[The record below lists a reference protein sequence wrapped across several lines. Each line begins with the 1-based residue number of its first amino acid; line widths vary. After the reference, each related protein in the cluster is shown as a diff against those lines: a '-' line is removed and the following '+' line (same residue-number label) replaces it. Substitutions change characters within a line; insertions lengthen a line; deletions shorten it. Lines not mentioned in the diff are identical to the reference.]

1 MPKYWRFS
9 FPSTELCEW
18 CFGAGGRTGKRWNL
32 RVFISPWNFS
42 TRNFNCGSLWTR
54 PWNPTQ
60 PKLSGLGVF
69 LELVVAPSHLGDF
82 IRVYSRDAGWVWG
95 LCLLGHPL
103 LRGCSTATPAG
114 RALLSIFEDISVGV
128 CSFPCLWKAAGLER
142 CWHLIK
148 KLWRRNTSAA
158 APSNWLWLLV
168 DCSRICDS
176 VKSYILEGLKIIR
189 VFNHGL
195 GMSGLYLCVSP
206 SEGHLGE
213 ALR

>member
-1 MPKYWRFS
+1 MDKTLKSYPAKAFWSWSVLGTGRGSQSLGWLY
-9 FPSTELCEW
+9 PSL
-18 CFGAGGRTGKRWNL
+18 F
-32 RVFISPWNFS
+32 
-42 TRNFNCGSLWTR
+42 
-54 PWNPTQ
+54 
-60 PKLSGLGVF
+60 
-69 LELVVAPSHLGDF
+69 
-82 IRVYSRDAGWVWG
+82 AGWVWG
-95 LCLLGHPL
+95 LRLLGHPL
-103 LRGCSTATPAG
+103 LRGCSTATAAG
-114 RALLSIFEDISVGV
+114 RALLSLFEDISVGV
-128 CSFPCLWKAAGLER
+128 CSFPSLWKAAGLER

-148 KLWRRNTSAA
+148 KLWRRNTSTA

-206 SEGHLGE
+206 SEGHLGK